1 LRAIAIALA
10 ALVLSVVL
18 FTWHSKVEAERAQA
32 IRDAS
37 YREALSRF
45 QRDLFTI
52 TFDPIQWSERNGI
65 DALVPVGRDPAPVD
79 SVCEYF
85 YVSISFRFNKLPHQ
99 RESSPLDNLREISID
114 KDCQK

>member
-1 LRAIAIALA
+1 VLWAIVIALA

-45 QRDLFTI
+45 QRDLRLGIIGQKFTGD
-52 TFDPIQWSERNGI
+52 FD
-65 DALVPVGRDPAPVD
+65 
-79 SVCEYF
+79 
-85 YVSISFRFNKLPHQ
+85 
-99 RESSPLDNLREISID
+99 
-114 KDCQK
+114 